1 MADQFPAPEII
12 TIKQDF
18 FQSSLQAL
26 RRLWTQPLVK
36 IRMPKIQLLMGG
48 DEYYY
53 KLFSLINSAKS
64 NIFCVTYTFDDS
76 ELANKVL
83 QAIVRALDRGV
94 TVYMVIDDLI
104 SNMNP
109 KHKQLIIDHG
119 GIILTRNTVKNI
131 MNMFD
136 KSFFQRDHEKILF
149 VDNKFLIGSAN
160 IGVDYGGKKY
170 GNNFFLDLNVYGKNC
185 LIPEF
190 VDMLEDLIFSMQ
202 GKMRFD
208 QFQIFNDLHKYKTAY
223 PIFSEFYNNWLK
235 LTYCKQPFHMQIQ
248 RNLLW
253 HIDHAQKNI
262 KIIAPYY
269 YPIESLNRALTRA
282 KARGVK
288 VEIVTSVDRDIPAY
302 REFSNSLLFN
312 KLLLQ
317 GIEVYEYGHHYLHAK
332 GVLIDDEYLSV
343 GSFNIDRWSWW
354 NNIEA
359 MVEIIN
365 HKNELNQFKNIYYEL
380 KSKSYPVPLKE
391 GVEKE
396 KGIMIR
402 GWKLFHF
409 LCDKLMNRG
418 VYSFLQNSEGSLLE
432 RMQTNMS
439 WNYEKYR
446 RIKKLDSISVE
457 DYFDSAKI
465 RDANNQK

>member
-208 QFQIFNDLHKYKTAY
+208 QYQIFNDLHKYKTAY

-269 YPIESLNRALTRA
+269 YPIESLNRALARA

-446 RIKKLDSISVE
+446 RIKELDSISVE

>member
-1 MADQFPAPEII
+1 
-12 TIKQDF
+12 
-18 FQSSLQAL
+18 
-26 RRLWTQPLVK
+26 
-36 IRMPKIQLLMGG
+36 MGG
-48 DEYYY
+48 DDYYY

-64 NIFCVTYTFDDS
+64 NIFCITYTFDDS

-83 QAIVRALDRGV
+83 HSIVRALDRGV
-94 TVYMVIDDLI
+94 SVYMVIDDLI

-119 GIILTRNTVKNI
+119 GVILTRNTVKNI

-190 VDMLEDLIFSMQ
+190 VNMLEDLIFSMQ
-202 GKMRFD
+202 GKLRSE
-208 QFQIFNDLHKYKTAY
+208 QFQMFNELYKYKNLY
-223 PIFSEFYNNWLK
+223 PIFSAFYRDWLK
-235 LTYCKQPFHMQIQ
+235 LVYCKQPFHMQIQ

-253 HIDHAQKNI
+253 YIDHATSNV

-269 YPIESLNRALTRA
+269 YPIESLNRALTNA
-282 KARGVK
+282 KARGIK

-302 REFSNSLLFN
+302 REFNNRFLFN

-317 GIEVYEYGHHYLHAK
+317 GIQVYEYGHHYLHAK
-332 GVLIDDEYLSV
+332 CIMIDDEYLSV
-343 GSFNIDRWSWW
+343 GSFNLDRWSWW

-359 MVEIIN
+359 MVEVFG
-365 HKNELNQFKNIYYEL
+365 HKKELEQFNYIYNEL
-380 KSKSYPVPLKE
+380 KSKSYPVIFRE
-391 GVEKE
+391 NTEKE
-396 KGIMIR
+396 KGLLIR
-402 GWKLFHF
+402 GWKLFHL

-418 VYSFLQNSEGSLLE
+418 VYSFFQNSESSLLV

-439 WNYEKYR
+439 WNYEKCNRMIVLDNTSINYILDATR
-446 RIKKLDSISVE
+446 MQEESKKIHNKVINS
-457 DYFDSAKI
+457 
-465 RDANNQK
+465 